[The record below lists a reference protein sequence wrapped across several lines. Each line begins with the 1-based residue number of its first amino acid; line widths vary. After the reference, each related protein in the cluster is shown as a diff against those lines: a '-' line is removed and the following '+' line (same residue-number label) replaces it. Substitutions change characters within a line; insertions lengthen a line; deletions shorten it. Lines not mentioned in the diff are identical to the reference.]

1 MRITAL
7 LLAFLCAAATG
18 LAQQPIE
25 WSPVR
30 KLVKDDFRARV
41 PVNASSASM
50 SWIHIDTS
58 WECDGGA
65 LVATARATFDPAR
78 SWWRNTRG
86 SVWGNAG
93 ERMSSAEAQLEA
105 RRNVV
110 QLDLQL
116 LDHEQL
122 HFDLAEVTV
131 RKIRARFQDFK
142 NACAEAGGTD
152 PIQPMIAQADRELQE
167 EQQRYDRE
175 TGHGINAAAQ
185 DQWRRR
191 IRALLN

>member
-1 MRITAL
+1 
-7 LLAFLCAAATG
+7 
-18 LAQQPIE
+18 
-25 WSPVR
+25 
-30 KLVKDDFRARV
+30 
-41 PVNASSASM
+41 M
-50 SWIHIDTS
+50 SWIHIETG

-65 LVATARATFDPAR
+65 LVATARAMFDPAR